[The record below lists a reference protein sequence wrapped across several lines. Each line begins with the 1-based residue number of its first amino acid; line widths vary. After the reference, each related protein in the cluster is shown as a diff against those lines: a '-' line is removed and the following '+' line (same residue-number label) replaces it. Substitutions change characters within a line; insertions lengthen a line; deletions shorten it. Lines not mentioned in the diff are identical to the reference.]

1 MKLYIYANL
10 NVLGGFFGSVITER
24 VEPEEIKQ
32 DYAQVVAGLPQDAL
46 ISLRECD
53 LYCLGSFDNVSGE
66 IVPEKQFLLHCGEVV
81 NRFIKEH
88 AEVDDNGKEQASC

>member
-10 NVLGGFFGSVITER
+10 NVLGGFFGSMITER
-24 VEPEEIKQ
+24 VEPDEMIK
-32 DYAQVVAGLPQDAL
+32 DYAQIVCGLPQEAL
-46 ISLRECD
+46 HNLKECD

-81 NRFIKEH
+81 ERFIKPVDC
-88 AEVDDNGKEQASC
+88 EVKEDVRKEA

>member
-24 VEPEEIKQ
+24 VEPEEMKQ
-32 DYAQVVAGLPQDAL
+32 DYVQVVCGLPQEDL
-46 ISLRECD
+46 LRLKECD

-66 IVPEKQFLLHCGEVV
+66 IIPEKTFLLHCGEVTS
-81 NRFIKEH
+81 RFIKVPE
-88 AEVDDNGKEQASC
+88 EVKEDGKEQASC